1 MCGLSSQRLPAM
13 SASVVMPPASD
24 GFTVRETHGILTRR
38 GVRVLASSDHRGWS
52 SLYASVQRETPFE
65 AACDAVDDQL
75 IVLHLDGLVP
85 VHRRAA
91 KGEAS
96 RLIPAG
102 GLFMIPGGMD
112 FGVRVDGTLNTL
124 HLYLRRALLHEVAG
138 DILTGDPTQV
148 EILPLFGE
156 SDPLVERLMLGVRD
170 ALGDANP
177 SATPYVD
184 YLTRAIAARLI
195 HRHSSTPQFQRHG
208 ETRARVTVGQLC
220 RAIDFMEANLQH
232 SIGLPAIAAATRLSP
247 GHFARQFRAILGR
260 APHRYLMQLRIE
272 RAARL
277 LRETET
283 SLVDIAFA
291 CGFANQEHMTR
302 LFKRSKGTT
311 PAVYRKAV
319 GR

>member
-1 MCGLSSQRLPAM
+1 
-13 SASVVMPPASD
+13 MPPALD
-24 GFTVRETHGILTRR
+24 GFTVRETHGILARP
-38 GVRVLASSDHRGWS
+38 GVRVLASSDNRGWH
-52 SLYASVQRETPFE
+52 SLYASAQRETPFE

-85 VHRRAA
+85 VHRRVA
-91 KGEAS
+91 KGEVS

-102 GLFMIPGGMD
+102 GLFMMPGGLD
-112 FGVRVDGTLNTL
+112 FGVRVAGTLNTL
-124 HLYLRRALLHEVAG
+124 HLYLRRALLQEVAG
-138 DILTGDPTQV
+138 DMLIGDPARV

-156 SDPLVERLMLGVRD
+156 RDPLIERLMLGVRD

-177 SATPYVD
+177 SATPFVD

-195 HRHSSTPQFQRHG
+195 HRHSSAPRFQRHG
-208 ETRARVTVGQLC
+208 ETRARVPIGQLS

-232 SIGLPAIAAATRLSP
+232 SIGLPAIAAATCLSP
-247 GHFARQFRAILGR
+247 SHFARQFGAIVGR
-260 APHRYLMQLRIE
+260 APHQYLMQLRIE
-272 RAARL
+272 RAERL

-283 SLVDIAFA
+283 SLVDIALA

-311 PAVYRKAV
+311 PAAYRKAV
-319 GR
+319 GRWR